1 MCSKSTSASCS
12 RVSSSPATFASLSC
26 RTCSSLQHRKRRAAV
41 GQPDNQQ
48 THQRATIPLTGSVRN
63 TKNLRIRHKVRC
75 AHLGINV
82 ERGGRRRMPREQ
94 QPNRVTPAAVA
105 LAPPC
110 AASPAAVR
118 RAAAIYSR

>member
-1 MCSKSTSASCS
+1 
-12 RVSSSPATFASLSC
+12 
-26 RTCSSLQHRKRRAAV
+26 
-41 GQPDNQQ
+41 
-48 THQRATIPLTGSVRN
+48 LTGSVRN

-75 AHLGINV
+75 AHLGIDVIDV

-94 QPNRVTPAAVA
+94 QPNGVTPAAVA